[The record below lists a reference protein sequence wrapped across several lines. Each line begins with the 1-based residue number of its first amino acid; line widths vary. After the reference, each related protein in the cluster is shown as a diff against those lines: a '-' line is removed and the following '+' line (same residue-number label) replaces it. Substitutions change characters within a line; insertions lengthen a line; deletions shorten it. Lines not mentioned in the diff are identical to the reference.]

1 MNNWKE
7 TLSILLI
14 SFSFIALILFIQPNK
29 AKESEFK
36 TRIPKSTTEHYFF
49 NASYLIKKLVFDE
62 LFVHE
67 DEVLFQ
73 KVKELVSKESKT
85 ETSFSDLNIDY
96 TAPLEVISFKK
107 NEKAFTA
114 LKFRISEPEKFDQ
127 NEQKLRKSLLFRDKL
142 NAYWVLGELKSNKT
156 LFQKY
161 IINNSFE
168 YKIKNDESKQ
178 FVSRFRNSKLVSFGW
193 MQAKDNLLK
202 IEQKNIRAQTHM
214 SLKPKGFHLTT
225 EINSS
230 QFGSLQENRISK
242 LIHLKELNYI
252 SLNYLG
258 LNFIDDSE
266 IQAIPKFEVL
276 LCYKNKISGDS
287 ITSNFLK
294 HVDLPFEIISKEL
307 FQLGQQ
313 SLKIKQID
321 TNLFVISTLND
332 FELTKTCFSPF
343 ITGDPKNIVKISNAG
358 WKGLFLELIPAF
370 KSSKNLLESTTKI
383 STYQNKQG
391 YHVIC
396 LSFKK
401 NEDALHSLL
410 KFALNLQ

>member
-1 MNNWKE
+1 MNKWKE

-14 SFSFIALILFIQPNK
+14 SVSFIALILFIQPNET
-29 AKESEFK
+29 KESEFK
-36 TRIPKSTTEHYFF
+36 SRIPKSTTEHYLF
-49 NASYLIKKLVFDE
+49 NASSLFKKIVFDE
-62 LFVHE
+62 LFIHQ
-67 DEVLFQ
+67 DEIIIQ
-73 KVKELVSKESKT
+73 KIKVLVSNDSKT
-85 ETSFSDLNIDY
+85 ETSLTDLNIDY
-96 TAPLEVISFKK
+96 TAPLELISFKI
-107 NEKAFTA
+107 NEKSFTA
-114 LKFRISEPEKFDQ
+114 LKFRISNADKFDQ
-127 NEQKLRKSLLFRDKL
+127 NQLKLRKALLFRDKL
-142 NAYWVLGELKSNKT
+142 NAYWVLGELKSSKT

-168 YKIKNDESKQ
+168 YKLKNDESKQ
-178 FVSRFRNSKLVSFGW
+178 FVSRFRNSKLVSFGCI
-193 MQAKDNLLK
+193 QAKDHLLK
-202 IEQKNIRAQTHM
+202 IEQKNFRNQTHT
-214 SLKPKGFHLTT
+214 SLKPKGFHLST

-230 QFGSLQENRISK
+230 QFGSLQENRISE

-276 LCYKNKISGDS
+276 ICYKNKISGDS
-287 ITSNFLK
+287 ITSNVLK
-294 HVDLPFEIISKEL
+294 HVDLPFKIISKER

-313 SLKIKQID
+313 SINIKQID
-321 TNLFVISTLND
+321 TNQFIISTLNN
-332 FELTKTCFSPF
+332 FQLTKTFLNPF
-343 ITGDPKNIVKISNAG
+343 VTGDPKNIVKISNAG

-370 KSSKNLLESTTKI
+370 KTSKNLLESTNKI

-391 YHVIC
+391 YHIIC

>member
-1 MNNWKE
+1 MNKWKE

-14 SFSFIALILFIQPNK
+14 SVSFIALVLFIQPNET
-29 AKESEFK
+29 KECEFK
-36 TRIPKSTTEHYFF
+36 TRIPKSTTEHYLF
-49 NASYLIKKLVFDE
+49 NASSLIKKLVFDE

-67 DEVLFQ
+67 DEVLVQ

-85 ETSFSDLNIDY
+85 ETSLSNLNIDY
-96 TAPLEVISFKK
+96 TAPLEAISFKINQK
-107 NEKAFTA
+107 SFTA
-114 LKFRISEPEKFDQ
+114 LKFKISNADKFDQ
-127 NEQKLRKSLLFRDKL
+127 NQLKLRKALLFRNKL
-142 NAYWVLGELKSNKT
+142 NAYWVLGELKSSKT

-168 YKIKNDESKQ
+168 YLLKNDESKQ
-178 FVSRFRNSKLVSFGW
+178 FVSKFSNSKLVSFGCI
-193 MQAKDNLLK
+193 QAKDHLLK
-202 IEQKNIRAQTHM
+202 IEQKNFRNQTHT
-214 SLKPKGFHLTT
+214 SLKPKGFHLSTG
-225 EINSS
+225 INSS
-230 QFGSLQENRISK
+230 QFGSLQENRISE

-276 LCYKNKISGDS
+276 LCYKNKISGNS
-287 ITSNFLK
+287 ITSNVLK
-294 HVDLPFEIISKEL
+294 HVDLPFKIISKER

-313 SLKIKQID
+313 SINIKQID
-321 TNLFVISTLND
+321 TNQFIISTLNN
-332 FELTKTCFSPF
+332 FQLTKTFLNPF
-343 ITGDPKNIVKISNAG
+343 VTGDPKNIVKISNAG

-370 KSSKNLLESTTKI
+370 KTSKNLLESTNKI

-391 YHVIC
+391 YHIIC

>member
-1 MNNWKE
+1 MNKWKE

-14 SFSFIALILFIQPNK
+14 SVSFIALVLFIQPNET
-29 AKESEFK
+29 KESEFK
-36 TRIPKSTTEHYFF
+36 TRIPKSTTEHYLF
-49 NASYLIKKLVFDE
+49 NASSLIKKLVFDE

-67 DEVLFQ
+67 DEVLVQ
-73 KVKELVSKESKT
+73 KVKELVSKDSKT
-85 ETSFSDLNIDY
+85 ETSLSDLNIDY
-96 TAPLEVISFKK
+96 TAPLEVISFKINQK
-107 NEKAFTA
+107 SFTA
-114 LKFRISEPEKFDQ
+114 LKFKISNADKFDQ
-127 NEQKLRKSLLFRDKL
+127 NQLKLRKALLFRNKL
-142 NAYWVLGELKSNKT
+142 NAYWVLGELKSSKT

-168 YKIKNDESKQ
+168 YLLKNDESKQ
-178 FVSRFRNSKLVSFGW
+178 FVSKFSNSKLVSFGCI
-193 MQAKDNLLK
+193 QAKDHLLK
-202 IEQKNIRAQTHM
+202 IEQKNFRNQTHT
-214 SLKPKGFHLTT
+214 SLKPKGFHLST

-230 QFGSLQENRISK
+230 QFGSLQENRISE

-252 SLNYLG
+252 SLNYLC

-276 LCYKNKISGDS
+276 LCYKNKISGNS
-287 ITSNFLK
+287 ITSNVLK
-294 HVDLPFEIISKEL
+294 HVDLPFKIISKER

-313 SLKIKQID
+313 SINIKQID
-321 TNLFVISTLND
+321 TNQFIISTLNN
-332 FELTKTCFSPF
+332 FQLTKTFLNPF
-343 ITGDPKNIVKISNAG
+343 VTGDPKNIVKISNAG

-370 KSSKNLLESTTKI
+370 KTSKNLLESTNKI

-391 YHVIC
+391 YHIIC

>member
-1 MNNWKE
+1 MNKWKE
-7 TLSILLI
+7 TLWILLI
-14 SFSFIALILFIQPNK
+14 SVSFIALVLFIQPHET
-29 AKESEFK
+29 KESEFK
-36 TRIPKSTTEHYFF
+36 TRIPKSTTEHYLF
-49 NASYLIKKLVFDE
+49 NASSLIKKLVFDE

-67 DEVLFQ
+67 DEVLIQ

-96 TAPLEVISFKK
+96 TAPIEVISFKK
-107 NEKAFTA
+107 NEKSFTA
-114 LKFRISEPEKFDQ
+114 LKFRISKPEKFDQ
-127 NEQKLRKSLLFRDKL
+127 NELKLRKALLFRDKL
-142 NAYWVLGELKSNKT
+142 NAYWVLGELKRNKT

-168 YKIKNDESKQ
+168 YKLKNDESKQ
-178 FVSRFRNSKLVSFGW
+178 FFSRFRNSKLVSFGCI
-193 MQAKDNLLK
+193 QAKDNLLK
-202 IEQKNIRAQTHM
+202 IEQKNFRTQTHM
-214 SLKPKGFHLTT
+214 TLKPKGFHLST
-225 EINSS
+225 EMNPS
-230 QFGSLQENRISK
+230 QFGSLQENRISE
-242 LIHLKELNYI
+242 LIHLKEINYI

-294 HVDLPFEIISKEL
+294 HVDLPFKIISKER

-321 TNLFVISTLND
+321 TNQFVIGTLND
-332 FELTKTCFSPF
+332 FELTKTFLSPF

-358 WKGLFLELIPAF
+358 WKGLFLELIPAY
-370 KSSKNLLESTTKI
+370 KTSKNLLESTNKI

-391 YHVIC
+391 YHIIC